1 MSTAVRALLLVQ
13 MAVFWSASLI
23 HQGVLLDGFQ
33 DSAAAIAEGVIG
45 AVLAAGLLLGWA
57 IPAIARRMALLAQLF
72 ALAGTS
78 VGVFVLIRGVGPN
91 TPLDIA
97 IHTTMVVLL
106 VAGLWLAWNDGR
118 DRRTA
123 AAA

>member
-1 MSTAVRALLLVQ
+1 
-13 MAVFWSASLI
+13 
-23 HQGVLLDGFQ
+23 
-33 DSAAAIAEGVIG
+33 
-45 AVLAAGLLLGWA
+45 VLAAGLLLGWA

>member
-1 MSTAVRALLLVQ
+1 MSTAVRAFLLVQ
-13 MAVFWSASLI
+13 IAVFWSASLI
-23 HQGVLLDGFQ
+23 HQGYLLDGFQ

-57 IPAIARRMALLAQLF
+57 IPAIARRMALMAQLF

-91 TPLDIA
+91 TPLDVA
-97 IHTTMVVLL
+97 IHATMVVLL
-106 VAGLWLAWNDGR
+106 VAGLWLAWTDGR